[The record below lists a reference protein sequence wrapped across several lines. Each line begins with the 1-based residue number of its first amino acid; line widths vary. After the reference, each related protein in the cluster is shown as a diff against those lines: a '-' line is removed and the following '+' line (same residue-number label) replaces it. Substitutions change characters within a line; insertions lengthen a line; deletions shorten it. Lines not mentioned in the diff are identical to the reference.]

1 MADKA
6 RGPNETKRTQDER
19 LTKIRHE
26 VAKHRTWKL
35 KETEYK

>member
-6 RGPNETKRTQDER
+6 RGAHETKNTQDER

-26 VAKHRTWKL
+26 VAKHQT
-35 KETEYK
+35 

>member
-6 RGPNETKRTQDER
+6 RGAHEIKSTQDER

-26 VAKHRTWKL
+26 VAKYQT
-35 KETEYK
+35 